1 MKIVSRIV
9 TVHLYDSDER
19 QLKRV
24 VGRQASRCPACCSF
38 HRFCCVVES
47 VDFDWSGEDSA
58 SFSFGMCPAGCISF
72 FFMCACLSRVRV
84 CWLCP
89 AGLFMCAWAGLI
101 LLEYFLS
108 SPCSTRLDF
117 FWLRWRFGRG
127 CTWDHAQHAWS
138 SFGWSG
144 CTWHFI
150 YG

>member
-72 FFMCACLSRVRV
+72 FFLCVLVLAEYVCAGCVRLV
-84 CWLCP
+84 FLCV
-89 AGLFMCAWAGLI
+89 
-101 LLEYFLS
+101 LEL
-108 SPCSTRLDF
+108 
-117 FWLRWRFGRG
+117 
-127 CTWDHAQHAWS
+127 A
-138 SFGWSG
+138 
-144 CTWHFI
+144 
-150 YG
+150 